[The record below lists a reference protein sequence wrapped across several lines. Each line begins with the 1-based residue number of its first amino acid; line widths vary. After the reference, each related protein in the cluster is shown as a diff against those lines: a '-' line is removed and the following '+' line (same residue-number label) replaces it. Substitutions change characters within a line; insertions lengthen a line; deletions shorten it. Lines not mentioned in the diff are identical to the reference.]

1 MLPKSPHST
10 AKPGWVSATA
20 CPWDLHLQPGDR
32 SPSQGGHWADSW
44 AMDCGG
50 SHLGTT
56 PLWWSWQTKLFISL
70 WWRFSSQEVRLASDL
85 RLPRQLSLV
94 ILHMLA
100 WHFFLANLILKTF
113 VSFTLKWKVNLWLES
128 SPALLWLPMPRLS
141 LLPSLG
147 SPFGFQS
154 LPLPQWS
161 H

>member
-1 MLPKSPHST
+1 MLPKSPHSN
-10 AKPGWVSATA
+10 AKPGWVSSTA
-20 CPWDLHLQPGDR
+20 LRQESFPRRPLSRQLGYGPWWLSSGYHSSL
-32 SPSQGGHWADSW
+32 
-44 AMDCGG
+44 ME
-50 SHLGTT
+50 LGNR
-56 PLWWSWQTKLFISL
+56 KLFISL

-85 RLPRQLSLV
+85 RLPSQLSLV

-100 WHFFLANLILKTF
+100 WHFLLANLILKTF

-128 SPALLWLPMPRLS
+128 SPALLWLQRPRLS

-147 SPFGFQS
+147 SPSGFQS